1 MSTHSGAT
9 VEVQAISKW
18 YGNVV
23 AVNDVSFE
31 VYPGV
36 TGILGPQ
43 RRGEDDAAQHDV
55 RSAAAIARETFACWA
70 RRWSATSGCTA
81 ASASC
86 WSTTPSTPS

>member
-1 MSTHSGAT
+1 MSTQSGAT

-36 TGILGPQ
+36 TGILGPN
-43 RRGEDDAAQHDV
+43 GA
-55 RSAAAIARETFACWA
+55 
-70 RRWSATSGCTA
+70 GK
-81 ASASC
+81 
-86 WSTTPSTPS
+86 TTLLSTPS